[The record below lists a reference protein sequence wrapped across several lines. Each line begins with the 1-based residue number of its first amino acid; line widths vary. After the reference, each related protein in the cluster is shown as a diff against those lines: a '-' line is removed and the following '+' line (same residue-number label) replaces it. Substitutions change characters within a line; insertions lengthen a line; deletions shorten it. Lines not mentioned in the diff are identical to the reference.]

1 MQKKIFIFLLLLL
14 SFGLPNY
21 LNAQIKHD
29 NRIKLQYS
37 DVSEFKALKLKG
49 SQRNLEITEIKNVK
63 RNIRIEKQLRK
74 SMQRKSDYFISLENN
89 DGNVIYQYGIGNPFV
104 IHLQHS
110 GFEDEIARVINDN
123 AEIMIYYPS
132 KLKPTSISLKRKP
145 TSISHKKT
153 KNEKAVTLDRISI
166 MK

>member
-1 MQKKIFIFLLLLL
+1 MQKKIFIISLLLL
-14 SFGLPNY
+14 SFGLTND
-21 LNAQIKHD
+21 LDAQISQD
-29 NRIKLQYS
+29 NQIALQFA
-37 DVSEFKALKLKG
+37 DVSEFKALRLKG
-49 SQRNLEITEIKNVK
+49 SETNLEISEIKNVDLNVK
-63 RNIRIEKQLRK
+63 IEKQLRK
-74 SMQRKSDYFISLENN
+74 AMQRKCDYFISLQND

-132 KLKPTSISLKRKP
+132 KLNPASISLK
-145 TSISHKKT
+145 KT
-153 KNEKAVTLDRISI
+153 INEKAVTLDRISI

>member
-1 MQKKIFIFLLLLL
+1 MQKKIFIISLLLL
-14 SFGLPNY
+14 SFGLPND
-21 LNAQIKHD
+21 LDAQISQG
-29 NRIKLQYS
+29 NQIGLQFA
-37 DVSEFKALKLKG
+37 DVSEFKALRLKG
-49 SQRNLEITEIKNVK
+49 SETNLEISEIKNVD
-63 RNIRIEKQLRK
+63 RNVKIEKQLRK
-74 SMQRKSDYFISLENN
+74 AMQRKSDYFISLQND

-132 KLKPTSISLKRKP
+132 KLNPASISLK
-145 TSISHKKT
+145 KT
-153 KNEKAVTLDRISI
+153 INEKAVTLDRVSI

>member
-1 MQKKIFIFLLLLL
+1 MQKKIFIISLLLL
-14 SFGLPNY
+14 SFGLTND
-21 LNAQIKHD
+21 LDAQISQD
-29 NRIKLQYS
+29 NLIGIQFA
-37 DVSEFKALKLKG
+37 DVSEFKALRLKG
-49 SQRNLEITEIKNVK
+49 SETNLEILEIKNVD
-63 RNIRIEKQLRK
+63 RNVKIEKQLRK
-74 SMQRKSDYFISLENN
+74 AMQRKSDYFISLQND

-132 KLKPTSISLKRKP
+132 KLNPASISLK
-145 TSISHKKT
+145 KT
-153 KNEKAVTLDRISI
+153 INEKAVTLDRVSI

>member
-1 MQKKIFIFLLLLL
+1 MQKKILIISLLLL
-14 SFGLPNY
+14 SFGLPND
-21 LNAQIKHD
+21 LDAQISQG
-29 NRIKLQYS
+29 NQIGLQFA
-37 DVSEFKALKLKG
+37 DVSEFKALRLKG
-49 SQRNLEITEIKNVK
+49 SEINLEISEIKNVD
-63 RNIRIEKQLRK
+63 RNVKIEKQLRK
-74 SMQRKSDYFISLENN
+74 AMQRKSDYFISLQNN

-132 KLKPTSISLKRKP
+132 KLNPASISLK
-145 TSISHKKT
+145 KT
-153 KNEKAVTLDRISI
+153 INEKAVTLDRISI

>member
-1 MQKKIFIFLLLLL
+1 MQKKIFIISLLLL
-14 SFGLPNY
+14 SFGLTND
-21 LNAQIKHD
+21 LDAQISQD
-29 NRIKLQYS
+29 NLIGIQFA
-37 DVSEFKALKLKG
+37 DVSEFKALRLKG
-49 SQRNLEITEIKNVK
+49 SETNLEISEIKNVD
-63 RNIRIEKQLRK
+63 RNVKIEKQLRK
-74 SMQRKSDYFISLENN
+74 AMQRKSDYFISLQND

-132 KLKPTSISLKRKP
+132 KLNPASISLK
-145 TSISHKKT
+145 KT
-153 KNEKAVTLDRISI
+153 INEKAVTLDRVSI

>member
-1 MQKKIFIFLLLLL
+1 MQKKIFIISLLLL
-14 SFGLPNY
+14 SFGLPNDS
-21 LNAQIKHD
+21 NAQISQG
-29 NRIKLQYS
+29 NQIMLQFA
-37 DVSEFKALKLKG
+37 DVSEFKALRLKG
-49 SQRNLEITEIKNVK
+49 SETNLEILEIKNVD
-63 RNIRIEKQLRK
+63 RNVKIEKQLRK
-74 SMQRKSDYFISLENN
+74 AMQRKSDYFISLQND

-132 KLKPTSISLKRKP
+132 KLNPASISLK
-145 TSISHKKT
+145 KT
-153 KNEKAVTLDRISI
+153 INEKAVTLDRVSI

>member
-1 MQKKIFIFLLLLL
+1 MQKKIFIISLLLL
-14 SFGLPNY
+14 SFGLPND
-21 LNAQIKHD
+21 LDAQISQG
-29 NRIKLQYS
+29 NQIGLQFA

-49 SQRNLEITEIKNVK
+49 SETNLEISEIKNVD
-63 RNIRIEKQLRK
+63 RNVKIEKQLRK
-74 SMQRKSDYFISLENN
+74 AMQRKSDYFISLQND

-132 KLKPTSISLKRKP
+132 KLNPASISLK
-145 TSISHKKT
+145 KT
-153 KNEKAVTLDRISI
+153 INEKAVTLDRVSI

>member
-1 MQKKIFIFLLLLL
+1 MQKKIFIISLLLL
-14 SFGLPNY
+14 SFGLPSY
-21 LNAQIKHD
+21 LNAQISQD
-29 NRIKLQYS
+29 NQITLQFA
-37 DVSEFKALKLKG
+37 DVSEFKALRLRG
-49 SQRNLEITEIKNVK
+49 SETNLEISEIKNVK

-74 SMQRKSDYFISLENN
+74 AMQRKSDYFISLQND

-132 KLKPTSISLKRKP
+132 KLNPASISLK
-145 TSISHKKT
+145 KT
-153 KNEKAVTLDRISI
+153 INEKAVTLDRISI

>member
-1 MQKKIFIFLLLLL
+1 MQKKIFIISLLLL
-14 SFGLPNY
+14 SFGLPSY
-21 LNAQIKHD
+21 LNAQISQD
-29 NRIKLQYS
+29 NQITLQFS
-37 DVSEFKALKLKG
+37 DVSEFKALMLRG
-49 SQRNLEITEIKNVK
+49 SETNLEISEIKNVK

-74 SMQRKSDYFISLENN
+74 AMQRKSDYFISLQN
-89 DGNVIYQYGIGNPFV
+89 DEGNVIYQYGIGNPFV

-132 KLKPTSISLKRKP
+132 KLDPASISLK
-145 TSISHKKT
+145 KT
-153 KNEKAVTLDRISI
+153 INEKAVTLDRISI

>member
-1 MQKKIFIFLLLLL
+1 MQKKIFIISLWLL
-14 SFGLPNY
+14 SFGLPND
-21 LNAQIKHD
+21 LDAQISQGNK
-29 NRIKLQYS
+29 IGLQFA
-37 DVSEFKALKLKG
+37 DVSEFKALRLKG
-49 SQRNLEITEIKNVK
+49 SETNLEISEIKNVD
-63 RNIRIEKQLRK
+63 RNVKIEKQLRK
-74 SMQRKSDYFISLENN
+74 AMQRKSDYFISLQND

-132 KLKPTSISLKRKP
+132 KLNPASISLK
-145 TSISHKKT
+145 KT
-153 KNEKAVTLDRISI
+153 INEKAVTLDRISI

>member
-1 MQKKIFIFLLLLL
+1 MQKKIFIISLLLL
-14 SFGLPNY
+14 SFGLTND
-21 LNAQIKHD
+21 LDAQISQD
-29 NRIKLQYS
+29 NQIALQFA
-37 DVSEFKALKLKG
+37 DVSEFKALRLKG
-49 SQRNLEITEIKNVK
+49 SETNLEITEIKNVD
-63 RNIRIEKQLRK
+63 RNVKIEKQLRK
-74 SMQRKSDYFISLENN
+74 AMQRKSDYFISLQND

-132 KLKPTSISLKRKP
+132 KLNPASISLK
-145 TSISHKKT
+145 KT
-153 KNEKAVTLDRISI
+153 INEKAVTLDRVSI

>member
-1 MQKKIFIFLLLLL
+1 MQKKIFIISLLLL
-14 SFGLPNY
+14 SFGLTND
-21 LNAQIKHD
+21 LDAQISQD
-29 NRIKLQYS
+29 NQIALQFA
-37 DVSEFKALKLKG
+37 DVSEFKALRLKG
-49 SQRNLEITEIKNVK
+49 SETNLEILEIKNVD
-63 RNIRIEKQLRK
+63 RNVKIEKQLRK
-74 SMQRKSDYFISLENN
+74 AMQRKSDYFISLQND

-132 KLKPTSISLKRKP
+132 KLNPASISLK
-145 TSISHKKT
+145 KT
-153 KNEKAVTLDRISI
+153 INEKAVTLDRISI

>member
-1 MQKKIFIFLLLLL
+1 MQKKIFIISLLLL
-14 SFGLPNY
+14 SFGLPNG
-21 LNAQIKHD
+21 LDAQISQG
-29 NRIKLQYS
+29 NQIGLQFA
-37 DVSEFKALKLKG
+37 DVSEFKALRLKG
-49 SQRNLEITEIKNVK
+49 SETNLEISEIKNVD
-63 RNIRIEKQLRK
+63 RNVKIEKQLRK
-74 SMQRKSDYFISLENN
+74 AMQRKSDYFISLQND

-132 KLKPTSISLKRKP
+132 KLNPASISLK
-145 TSISHKKT
+145 KT
-153 KNEKAVTLDRISI
+153 INEKAVTLDRISI

>member
-1 MQKKIFIFLLLLL
+1 MQKKIFIISLLLL
-14 SFGLPNY
+14 SFGLPND
-21 LNAQIKHD
+21 LDAQISQG
-29 NRIKLQYS
+29 NQIGLQFA

-49 SQRNLEITEIKNVK
+49 SETNLEISEIKNVD
-63 RNIRIEKQLRK
+63 RNVKIEKQLRK
-74 SMQRKSDYFISLENN
+74 AMQRKSDYFISLQND

-110 GFEDEIARVINDN
+110 GFEDEIVRVINDN

-132 KLKPTSISLKRKP
+132 KLNPASISLK
-145 TSISHKKT
+145 KT
-153 KNEKAVTLDRISI
+153 INEKAVTFYLISI

>member
-1 MQKKIFIFLLLLL
+1 MQKKIFIISLLLL
-14 SFGLPNY
+14 SFGLPSY
-21 LNAQIKHD
+21 LNAQINQD
-29 NRIKLQYS
+29 NQITLQFA
-37 DVSEFKALKLKG
+37 DVSEFKALRLRG
-49 SQRNLEITEIKNVK
+49 SETNLEISEIKNVK

-74 SMQRKSDYFISLENN
+74 AMQRKSDYFISLQND

-132 KLKPTSISLKRKP
+132 KLDPASISLK
-145 TSISHKKT
+145 KT
-153 KNEKAVTLDRISI
+153 INEKAVTLDRISI

>member
-1 MQKKIFIFLLLLL
+1 MQKKIFIISLLLL
-14 SFGLPNY
+14 SFGLPSY
-21 LNAQIKHD
+21 LNAQISQD
-29 NRIKLQYS
+29 NQITLQFS
-37 DVSEFKALKLKG
+37 DVSEFKALRLRG
-49 SQRNLEITEIKNVK
+49 SETNLEISEIKNVK

-74 SMQRKSDYFISLENN
+74 AMQRKSDYFISLQN
-89 DGNVIYQYGIGNPFV
+89 DDGTVIYQYGIGNPFV

-132 KLKPTSISLKRKP
+132 KLNPASISLK
-145 TSISHKKT
+145 KT
-153 KNEKAVTLDRISI
+153 INEKAVTLDRISI

>member
-1 MQKKIFIFLLLLL
+1 MQKKIFIISLLLL
-14 SFGLPNY
+14 SFGLPND
-21 LNAQIKHD
+21 LDAQISQG
-29 NRIKLQYS
+29 NQITLQFE
-37 DVSEFKALKLKG
+37 DVSEFKALRLNG
-49 SQRNLEITEIKNVK
+49 SETNLEISEIKNVD
-63 RNIRIEKQLRK
+63 RNVKIEKQLRK
-74 SMQRKSDYFISLENN
+74 AMQRKSDYFISLQND

-132 KLKPTSISLKRKP
+132 KLNPASISLK
-145 TSISHKKT
+145 KT
-153 KNEKAVTLDRISI
+153 INEKAVTLDRISI

>member
-1 MQKKIFIFLLLLL
+1 MQKKIFIISLLLL
-14 SFGLPNY
+14 SFGLPND
-21 LNAQIKHD
+21 LDAQISEG
-29 NRIKLQYS
+29 NQIGLQFA

-49 SQRNLEITEIKNVK
+49 SETNLEISEIKNVD
-63 RNIRIEKQLRK
+63 RNVKIEKQLRK
-74 SMQRKSDYFISLENN
+74 AMQRKSDYFISLQND

-132 KLKPTSISLKRKP
+132 KLNPASISLK
-145 TSISHKKT
+145 KT
-153 KNEKAVTLDRISI
+153 INEKAVTLDRISI

>member
-1 MQKKIFIFLLLLL
+1 MQKKIFIISLLLL
-14 SFGLPNY
+14 SFGLTND
-21 LNAQIKHD
+21 LDAQISQD
-29 NRIKLQYS
+29 NQIALQFA
-37 DVSEFKALKLKG
+37 DVSEFKALRLKG
-49 SQRNLEITEIKNVK
+49 SETNLEISEIKNVD
-63 RNIRIEKQLRK
+63 RNVKIEKQLRK
-74 SMQRKSDYFISLENN
+74 AMQRKSDYFISLQNN

-132 KLKPTSISLKRKP
+132 KLNPASISLK
-145 TSISHKKT
+145 KT
-153 KNEKAVTLDRISI
+153 INEKAVTLDRISI

>member
-1 MQKKIFIFLLLLL
+1 MQKKILKISLLLL
-14 SFGLPNY
+14 SFGLPSY
-21 LNAQIKHD
+21 LNAQINED
-29 NRIKLQYS
+29 NQITLQFA
-37 DVSEFKALKLKG
+37 DVSEFKALRLRG
-49 SQRNLEITEIKNVK
+49 SETNLEISEIKNVK

-74 SMQRKSDYFISLENN
+74 AMQRKSDYFISLQND

-132 KLKPTSISLKRKP
+132 KLNPASISLK
-145 TSISHKKT
+145 KT
-153 KNEKAVTLDRISI
+153 INEKAVTLDRISI

>member
-1 MQKKIFIFLLLLL
+1 MQKKIFIISLLLL
-14 SFGLPNY
+14 SFGL
-21 LNAQIKHD
+21 LNDLDAQISQD
-29 NRIKLQYS
+29 NQIALQFA
-37 DVSEFKALKLKG
+37 DVSEFKALRLKG
-49 SQRNLEITEIKNVK
+49 SETNLEILEIKNVD
-63 RNIRIEKQLRK
+63 RNVKIEKQLRK
-74 SMQRKSDYFISLENN
+74 AMQRKSDYFISLQND

-132 KLKPTSISLKRKP
+132 KLNPASISLK
-145 TSISHKKT
+145 KT
-153 KNEKAVTLDRISI
+153 INEKAVTLDRISI

>member
-1 MQKKIFIFLLLLL
+1 MQKKIFIISLLLL
-14 SFGLPNY
+14 SFGLPSY
-21 LNAQIKHD
+21 LNAQISQD
-29 NRIKLQYS
+29 NQITLQFS
-37 DVSEFKALKLKG
+37 DVSEFKALMLRG
-49 SQRNLEITEIKNVK
+49 SETNLEISEIKNVK

-74 SMQRKSDYFISLENN
+74 AMQRKSDYFISLQND

-132 KLKPTSISLKRKP
+132 KLNPASISLK
-145 TSISHKKT
+145 KT
-153 KNEKAVTLDRISI
+153 INEKAVTLDRISI

>member
-1 MQKKIFIFLLLLL
+1 MQKKIFIISLLLL
-14 SFGLPNY
+14 SFGLPNN
-21 LNAQIKHD
+21 LDAQISQG
-29 NRIKLQYS
+29 NQIGLQFA
-37 DVSEFKALKLKG
+37 DVSEFKALRLKG
-49 SQRNLEITEIKNVK
+49 SETNLEISEIKNVD
-63 RNIRIEKQLRK
+63 RNVKIEKQLRK
-74 SMQRKSDYFISLENN
+74 AMQRKSDYFISLQND

-132 KLKPTSISLKRKP
+132 KLNPASISLK
-145 TSISHKKT
+145 KT
-153 KNEKAVTLDRISI
+153 INEKAVTLDRISI

>member
-1 MQKKIFIFLLLLL
+1 MQKKIFIISLLLL

-21 LNAQIKHD
+21 LDAQISQD
-29 NRIKLQYS
+29 NQIALQFA
-37 DVSEFKALKLKG
+37 DVSEFKALRLKG
-49 SQRNLEITEIKNVK
+49 SETNLEILEINNVDRNVK
-63 RNIRIEKQLRK
+63 IEKQLRK
-74 SMQRKSDYFISLENN
+74 AMQRKSDYFISLQNEE
-89 DGNVIYQYGIGNPFV
+89 GNVIYQYGIGNPFV

-132 KLKPTSISLKRKP
+132 KLNPASISLK
-145 TSISHKKT
+145 KT
-153 KNEKAVTLDRISI
+153 INEKAVTLDRISI

>member
-1 MQKKIFIFLLLLL
+1 MQKKIFIISLLLL
-14 SFGLPNY
+14 SFGLPSY
-21 LNAQIKHD
+21 LNAQISQD
-29 NRIKLQYS
+29 NQITLQFS
-37 DVSEFKALKLKG
+37 DVSEFKALRLKG
-49 SQRNLEITEIKNVK
+49 SETNLEISEIKNVK

-74 SMQRKSDYFISLENN
+74 AMQRKSDYFISLQND

-104 IHLQHS
+104 IHLQHA

-132 KLKPTSISLKRKP
+132 KLNPASISLK
-145 TSISHKKT
+145 KT
-153 KNEKAVTLDRISI
+153 INEKAVTLDRISI

>member
-1 MQKKIFIFLLLLL
+1 MQKKILKISLLLL
-14 SFGLPNY
+14 SFGLPSY
-21 LNAQIKHD
+21 LNAQISQD
-29 NRIKLQYS
+29 NQITLQFS
-37 DVSEFKALKLKG
+37 DVSEFKALMLRG
-49 SQRNLEITEIKNVK
+49 SETNLEISEIKNVK

-74 SMQRKSDYFISLENN
+74 AMQRKSDYFISLQND

-132 KLKPTSISLKRKP
+132 KLNPASISLK
-145 TSISHKKT
+145 KT
-153 KNEKAVTLDRISI
+153 INEKAVTLDRISI

>member
-1 MQKKIFIFLLLLL
+1 MQKKIFIISLLLL
-14 SFGLPNY
+14 SFGLTND
-21 LNAQIKHD
+21 LDAQISQD
-29 NRIKLQYS
+29 NQIALQFA
-37 DVSEFKALKLKG
+37 DVSEFKALRLKG
-49 SQRNLEITEIKNVK
+49 SETNLEISEIKNVD
-63 RNIRIEKQLRK
+63 RNVKIEKQLRK
-74 SMQRKSDYFISLENN
+74 AMQRKSDYFISLQND

-132 KLKPTSISLKRKP
+132 KLTPASISLK
-145 TSISHKKT
+145 KT
-153 KNEKAVTLDRISI
+153 INDKAVTLDRNSI